1 MICPICE
8 TEYASETEKCP
19 DCGCDLVE
27 ELPEDSERLALE
39 LLLETR
45 HRELLGDLT
54 GRLEEAG
61 IPYVVQSGTAL
72 PLFDGE
78 GLPGGS
84 DPAPWQA
91 RVLVVSAGFAEAG
104 RMLGEVRAEHSDLE
118 EEWQEEE

>member
-1 MICPICE
+1 M
-8 TEYASETEKCP
+8 KCP

-39 LLLETR
+39 LLLETG
-45 HRELLGDLT
+45 HRKLLGGLEE
-54 GRLEEAG
+54 RLEAAG
-61 IPYVVQSGTAL
+61 IPFVVQSGTAL

-91 RVLVVSAGFAEAG
+91 RLLVVSVGFAEAG
-104 RMLGEVRAEHSDLE
+104 RLLE
-118 EEWQEEE
+118 ELREERSELDEEWEEGAPSRSLLAERP